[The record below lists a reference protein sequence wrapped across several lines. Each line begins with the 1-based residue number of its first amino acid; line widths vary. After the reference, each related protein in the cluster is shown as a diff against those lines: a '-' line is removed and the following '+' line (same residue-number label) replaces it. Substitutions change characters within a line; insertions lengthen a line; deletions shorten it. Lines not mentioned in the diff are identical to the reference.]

1 MSKAATLFLMKAFI
15 QKLLESH
22 SPTWDSFPRQPYYQK
37 EMGFCAKE
45 ALILCKYMYIEQDF
59 LLWTLGHHK
68 EIERP

>member
-15 QKLLESH
+15 QKLLESILPLGIA
-22 SPTWDSFPRQPYYQK
+22 SPGSLIIRRKWDV
-37 EMGFCAKE
+37 CAKE